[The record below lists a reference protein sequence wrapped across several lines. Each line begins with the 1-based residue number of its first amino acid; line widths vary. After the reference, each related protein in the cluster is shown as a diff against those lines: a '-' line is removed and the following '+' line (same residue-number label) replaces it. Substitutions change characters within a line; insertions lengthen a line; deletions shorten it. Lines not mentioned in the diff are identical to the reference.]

1 MLPLPLLLS
10 LLLVRYFGMDNSP
23 PVSLDHLELEQR
35 GQLSS
40 LLIQYK
46 DVFDDK
52 PGRTTVVEHAI
63 KLVPGARPVRQTPY
77 RLHPEKQRAVNIE
90 IASLLE
96 QGIIEET
103 NRPWAAPILVVPKP
117 DGTGRLCVDY
127 RKLNN
132 LTEPDP
138 FPMPRIDALLDR
150 LGGATIMTK
159 LDMTRGYWQ

>member
-1 MLPLPLLLS
+1 M
-10 LLLVRYFGMDNSP
+10 
-23 PVSLDHLELEQR
+23 DHLELEQR

-77 RLHPEKQRAVNIE
+77 RLHPEKQRAVNTE

-103 NRPWAAPILVVPKP
+103 NSPWVAPILVVPKP

-138 FPMPRIDALLDR
+138 FPIHALMRYWIGWVAPRS
-150 LGGATIMTK
+150 
-159 LDMTRGYWQ
+159 